1 MDTFLHN
8 TDHHTRAQGKKKKKK
23 KDDVTLGALY
33 LVDFLTAL

>member
-8 TDHHTRAQGKKKKKK
+8 TDHHTRAQGKKKKK

>member
-8 TDHHTRAQGKKKKKK
+8 TDHHTRAQGKKKK